1 MEEMGGP
8 SIVTVRRDDSSRW
21 TAQMDGYPRSS
32 VLRRTTRTEPR
43 LQANSPSPLE
53 ALGHR
58 LLTTPGTATTTPST
72 ASARRRS
79 GAERCKR
86 DSVGQHGCLIC
97 DKKYG
102 LRRRNPD
109 IVS

>member
-53 ALGHR
+53 ALGQR
-58 LLTTPGTATTTPST
+58 LLTTPGTATTTPSPRQHVG
-72 ASARRRS
+72 AQAPKGVSATRS
-79 GAERCKR
+79 
-86 DSVGQHGCLIC
+86 
-97 DKKYG
+97 
-102 LRRRNPD
+102 
-109 IVS
+109 VSMAV